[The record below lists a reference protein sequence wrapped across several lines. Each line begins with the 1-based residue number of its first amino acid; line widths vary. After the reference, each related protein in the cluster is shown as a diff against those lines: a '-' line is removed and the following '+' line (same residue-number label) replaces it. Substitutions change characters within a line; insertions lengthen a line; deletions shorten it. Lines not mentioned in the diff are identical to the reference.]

1 MRRPVL
7 TIAILAIMILAPWS
21 LTTSALEE
29 NEQNM
34 TIGRAGNIVI
44 SELLIS
50 PNNLVSNSTSGNM
63 NVYNATDWN
72 GDGDYG

>member
-1 MRRPVL
+1 
-7 TIAILAIMILAPWS
+7 MILAPWS
-21 LTTSALEE
+21 ISSSSLDD

-34 TIGRAGNIVI
+34 ANGRAGNIVI
-44 SELLIS
+44 SELLVS

-72 GDGDYG
+72 GDGDYGSRV